1 MVPKLTVWT
10 VNHALSF
17 QRWFTFFTYVRTI
30 WRIIFFVCIV
40 INFFLLKMFFRFTRC
55 SLFYI
60 IAAFVRFYLVF
71 PGFFFVFFFNFLKI
85 LLGLDT
91 LNFLDGFNSGSST
104 IGWFI
109 SFKHTYF
116 FFIWLLFLSVYCSFD
131 GSLHWFLL
139 SSMSESLMFLSSEC
153 DVCSS
158 SVATFSLHFTYLYY
172 LTTSFHT

>member
-60 IAAFVRFYLVF
+60 IAAFVRFYFVF
-71 PGFFFVFFFNFLKI
+71 PGVFFVLFFNFLKI

-116 FFIWLLFLSVYCSFD
+116 FFHMAFISVSLLFFWWFTALIPLIFNVGIINVFVIRVRRLLFFRCCIFFALYLFVLFD
-131 GSLHWFLL
+131 N
-139 SSMSESLMFLSSEC
+139 
-153 DVCSS
+153 
-158 SVATFSLHFTYLYY
+158 
-172 LTTSFHT
+172 